1 MQSFVSLKLEVHN
14 LHSFKTINTFFMI
27 QESRMTSKY
36 QSRFLSA
43 RLSAITGLAVA
54 GISVII
60 ALLMIS
66 Q

>member
-1 MQSFVSLKLEVHN
+1 
-14 LHSFKTINTFFMI
+14 
-27 QESRMTSKY
+27 MTSKY

-43 RLSAITGLAVA
+43 KLSAFTGLAVA